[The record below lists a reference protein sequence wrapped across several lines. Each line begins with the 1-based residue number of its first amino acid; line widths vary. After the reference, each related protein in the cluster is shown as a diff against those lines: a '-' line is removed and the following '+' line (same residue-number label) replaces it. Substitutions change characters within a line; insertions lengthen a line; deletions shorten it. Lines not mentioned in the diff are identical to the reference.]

1 MKMSTNVQRMSQ
13 CHKES
18 LSHKVKITPP
28 LGTAELFPH
37 KGKGSCG
44 VQHLKKDL
52 CPDGKFNS
60 RKMFSGQQHCS
71 FREG

>member
-1 MKMSTNVQRMSQ
+1 MSANVQRMSQ

-28 LGTAELFPH
+28 LGTAELLPH
-37 KGKGSCG
+37 KEKALCG

-52 CPDGKFNS
+52 YPD
-60 RKMFSGQQHCS
+60 
-71 FREG
+71 

>member
-1 MKMSTNVQRMSQ
+1 MRANIQCMSQ

-37 KGKGSCG
+37 KEKASRS

-52 CPDGKFNS
+52 CPD
-60 RKMFSGQQHCS
+60 
-71 FREG
+71 

>member
-1 MKMSTNVQRMSQ
+1 MSTNLQCMSQ

-18 LSHKVKITPP
+18 LSPVKITPP

-37 KGKGSCG
+37 KERASCG

-52 CPDGKFNS
+52 CPD
-60 RKMFSGQQHCS
+60 
-71 FREG
+71 